1 MIPSH
6 MLIVILIFLITYF
19 FIATEKIDKTLAALL
34 GAAAV
39 VFWHA
44 APFEELIGKIDLNV
58 LALLMGMMM
67 IVNIL
72 ATTGVFE
79 WIAVKIARL
88 AKGNALS
95 IFISFMTVTALLSA
109 FLDNVTTVILI
120 APITI
125 LIAQI
130 LEISAIPFLI
140 MEAVFSNIGGTAT
153 LVGDPPNII
162 IGSRCGVSFNAFLT
176 NLGPFILLLMFV
188 SLLII
193 YFLAGRKLQSVA
205 RAVELINKT
214 NPAKAIIEP
223 ARLKSA
229 LIIFGLVLSG
239 FVVSRFIDIEPGIIA
254 LTGGVVMTLVCGLEV
269 HHVLEKVEWATIL
282 FFTGLFMLIG
292 ALEINGVFELFGQVI
307 LNLTRGNLLLTVI
320 VILWFSACFSA
331 IVDNI
336 PLVIAMIP
344 LINSIIPVFAKQMGL
359 EGAEEIIRSQIQ
371 APLLWALALGA
382 CLGGNGTLIGA
393 SANVVVVQ
401 IARRNKYKISFWQ
414 FTRYGFPMMV
424 LSLLL
429 ASAYIYLR
437 YFCFRNS

>member
-1 MIPSH
+1 
-6 MLIVILIFLITYF
+6 MLIVIIIFLITYF
-19 FIATEKIDKTLAALL
+19 FIATEKIDKTIAALL

-39 VFWHA
+39 IFCHA
-44 APFEELIGKIDLNV
+44 APFEELLRKIDLNV
-58 LALLMGMMM
+58 LALLTGMMM

-79 WIAVKIARL
+79 WIAVKIARQ
-88 AKGNALS
+88 AKGNALI
-95 IFISFMTVTALLSA
+95 IFISFMTVTAVLSA

-162 IGSRCGVSFNAFLT
+162 IGSRCGVSFNDFLI
-176 NLGPFILLLMFV
+176 NLGPLIIVVMLV

-193 YFLAGRKLQSVA
+193 YFLAGKRLQSA
-205 RAVELINKT
+205 PRAIELINKT

-229 LIIFGLVLSG
+229 LIIFGLVLVG
-239 FVVSRFIDIEPGIIA
+239 FFISRFIDIEPGIIA
-254 LTGGVVMTLVCGLEV
+254 LAGGVVMTLVCGADV
-269 HHVLEKVEWATIL
+269 HHVLEKVEWGTIL

-292 ALEINGVFELFGQVI
+292 ALEINGVFELLGKLI
-307 LNLTRGNLLLTVI
+307 LNLTQGNLLLTVI
-320 VILWFSACFSA
+320 AILWFSACFSA

-344 LINSIIPVFAKQMGL
+344 LINFIIPVFAKQMGL
-359 EGAEEIIRSQIQ
+359 EGAEEAVKTQIQ

-382 CLGGNGTLIGA
+382 CLGGNGTIIGA

-414 FTRYGFPMMV
+414 FTKYGLPMMV

-429 ASAYIYLR
+429 SSVYLYLR
-437 YFCFRNS
+437 YFHFR